1 MDNPSKMKLPIR
13 KISFIGIMT
22 SLCISTNYLMIGI
35 PNVKFMDLFVF
46 ISGYIMGSLSGA
58 LVGVLTWLVYGTINP
73 YGFNMPTLIATCI
86 GESLYGIFG
95 GLSERFGLK
104 ASPESFNAGDE
115 GFWRENLIFGIIGF
129 LLTFTYDLFTN
140 VVTSMVFGI
149 PLLAYIAVGLPFTL
163 AHEVSNFLIFFLLG
177 NLLINTIHKMLV
189 VGGEKY
195 E

>member
-1 MDNPSKMKLPIR
+1 MDYPSKMKFPIR

>member
-1 MDNPSKMKLPIR
+1 MDYPSKMKFPIR
-13 KISFIGIMT
+13 KISFIGVMT

-104 ASPESFNAGDE
+104 ASPESFNAGDK